1 MTAADDCG
9 LNLVYDPPS
18 SLAGA
23 AAALGG
29 GGQGNKPAKRAKN
42 KYDRRREKGRRAK
55 ELAEQKKRTKSSSN
69 GGRGVIETGGGRGRE
84 VADGQSSASI
94 EIEAETKSDPPGS
107 RQTPDE
113 NEASDVG
120 NRIQSEEPAERKPQ
134 TEVSDVISP
143 KADKGDKG
151 DDQSGRNDDVPSND
165 GPPEERQTTVP
176 PTPSTAQPA
185 APPAKSDAPSSRRH
199 HGQTAENDEAARAAY
214 LSEFHAR
221 PRDLDRGE
229 RASRTIKSSVRSD
242 HIFAAPADGGNDEN
256 RVEDGDR
263 NDDGGGEAAS
273 SCPFAGL
280 GLHSSLVSTLT
291 SESGKFRLDQPTIVQ
306 SESISALLSGKTSR
320 KNKRGKKGGSSNL
333 LIQSETGSGK
343 TLAYLLPIVQSLAVD
358 SSSGRLKKVDRAM
371 GGTRC
376 VVLCPTREL
385 ATQTYKAAMDLCA
398 AYPWIVPGC
407 LSGGEKR
414 KSEKAR
420 LRKGISLLV
429 ATPGRLL
436 DHLGKTE
443 CLLLSL
449 KGKLEWLV
457 LDEADRL
464 LDAGLG
470 HQIGQIVQHLRSNQP
485 RAGPGR
491 DGFTWRS
498 VLVSATISR
507 EMEGLAGTMLGGGD
521 GWVWARGRSKGGKSK
536 GIKLGGEGEGASDE
550 EDDGDNKHSSSSSNG
565 AGNGLDHSAP
575 RQLAQLYM
583 VVSAKLRLASLV
595 AFLAARAAKKERT
608 VVFMS
613 TCDGVD
619 YHHALFNAAECVLG
633 ESNDKDDSGGVR
645 SEGILGKKCPVYKLH
660 GDVPHDKRL
669 STLESF
675 GKSESA
681 VLLATDVAAR
691 GLNFPDLDWI
701 VQYDPPC
708 ETKDYVHRAGRSARA
723 GRAGHA
729 LLFLLPSERQ
739 YVEVLRLRGL
749 PDVSPLSLSATLT
762 KAAELCPGVAQEGSA
777 TAAGNKFSSDGR
789 GESFTSAV
797 MTRFEQTVLDDDAKY
812 KKDMDKKF
820 KGMDQKQRRKLQ
832 RKEKPVGPLLEG
844 ARKAFSAFV
853 RAYPAKERA
862 VRPIFNARA
871 LHLGHVA
878 RSLAL
883 KDAPRMVSKGSGSK
897 GKRETNDDGRDGK
910 RGEKRKSRLAFDGA
924 DNGADD
930 DGAHGK
936 NIAEPSSAIGD
947 DEQGRYVALLGD
959 AVGGSMRGPPGAPDR
974 GGRGGDGGGK
984 RTKTGGGDARR
995 LMMENAARVQAQ
1007 EFM

>member
-1 MTAADDCG
+1 MTAEDDCG

-18 SLAGA
+18 SLAGV

-29 GGQGNKPAKRAKN
+29 GGRGKPAKRAKN

-55 ELAEQKKRTKSSSN
+55 ELAEQKRLKSSNGVGGDVIEKKN
-69 GGRGVIETGGGRGRE
+69 GGRGRQC
-84 VADGQSSASI
+84 ADGQASASI
-94 EIEAETKSDPPGS
+94 EIEDETKSDPPS
-107 RQTPDE
+107 SQQTSNE
-113 NEASDVG
+113 NEAVSAG
-120 NRIQSEEPAERKPQ
+120 AGCRIQSEPTSDKKAQTESSESIPSRVEKDDGQSGESDDADPAPAEEQQSNKRPPPQ
-134 TEVSDVISP
+134 VRRLPDPPRRPRSRTRPPREGSTAKRRRTTRPRGRRTCPSSTPPPRPRQGRAGVQ
-143 KADKGDKG
+143 
-151 DDQSGRNDDVPSND
+151 DDQVERAERSHLRRPRGRRGGGR
-165 GPPEERQTTVP
+165 GPERP
-176 PTPSTAQPA
+176 
-185 APPAKSDAPSSRRH
+185 RRRRRRRRR
-199 HGQTAENDEAARAAY
+199 GGVVVSLREARAA
-214 LSEFHAR
+214 LEPRFDPHLGKREVPAR
-221 PRDLDRGE
+221 AADDRPVGEYIGVAQPQQIVGEEEAEERRQQQPPDPVRDRLGEDPRLPPPH
-229 RASRTIKSSVRSD
+229 RAVARRRCFLGKAQEGRQI
-242 HIFAAPADGGNDEN
+242 IG
-256 RVEDGDR
+256 R
-263 NDDGGGEAAS
+263 NE
-273 SCPFAGL
+273 
-280 GLHSSLVSTLT
+280 
-291 SESGKFRLDQPTIVQ
+291 
-306 SESISALLSGKTSR
+306 
-320 KNKRGKKGGSSNL
+320 
-333 LIQSETGSGK
+333 
-343 TLAYLLPIVQSLAVD
+343 
-358 SSSGRLKKVDRAM
+358 
-371 GGTRC
+371 
-376 VVLCPTREL
+376 
-385 ATQTYKAAMDLCA
+385 AAMDLCS

-420 LRKGISLLV
+420 LRKGISILV

-491 DGFTWRS
+491 DGVTWRS

-507 EMEGLAGTMLGGGD
+507 EMEGLAETMLGGGD

-536 GIKLGGEGEGASDE
+536 VPKPGGGDEG
-550 EDDGDNKHSSSSSNG
+550 DDDDVKPSSSSGGGS
-565 AGNGLDHSAP
+565 GLDHSAP

-595 AFLAARAAKKERT
+595 AFLAARAAQKERT
-608 VVFMS
+608 VVFIS

-619 YHHALFNAAECVLG
+619 YHHALFNSAECVLG
-633 ESNDKDDSGGVR
+633 ESDDKDDSAEGR
-645 SEGILGKKCPVYKLH
+645 SEGMLGKKCPIYKLH
-660 GDVPHDKRL
+660 GDVPHDKRM

-675 GKSESA
+675 GRSESA

-729 LLFLLPSERQ
+729 LLFLLPSERR

-749 PDVSPLSLSATLT
+749 EDVSPLSLSATLT

-777 TAAGNKFSSDGR
+777 KAAGNTFSDGS
-789 GESFTSAV
+789 GEAFTTAV
-797 MTRFEQTVLDDDAKY
+797 QTRLEQTILDDDARY
-812 KKDMDKKF
+812 KTDMDKKF

-883 KDAPRMVSKGSGSK
+883 KDAPRM
-897 GKRETNDDGRDGK
+897 GR
-910 RGEKRKSRLAFDGA
+910 
-924 DNGADD
+924 
-930 DGAHGK
+930 
-936 NIAEPSSAIGD
+936 
-947 DEQGRYVALLGD
+947 
-959 AVGGSMRGPPGAPDR
+959 R
-974 GGRGGDGGGK
+974 GGKK
-984 RTKTGGGDARR
+984 R
-995 LMMENAARVQAQ
+995 
-1007 EFM
+1007 